1 MLSVRL
7 PEPLESQLT
16 AFCNAQHL
24 TKSAVVQLALEKHLS
39 IASKPVRKTAST
51 NSFASQRGTGNRKLS
66 TEQIMRMTRGEDWN
80 RP

>member
-7 PEPLESQLT
+7 PRPLESQLT
-16 AFCNAQHL
+16 AFCNAQRL

-39 IASKPVRKTAST
+39 LASQAVRTTASA
-51 NSFASQRGTGNRKLS
+51 NPFASLRGTGNRKLT
-66 TEQIMRMTRGEDWN
+66 TEQIMRMTRGDDWM

>member
-7 PEPLESQLT
+7 PQPLESQLT

-24 TKSAVVQLALEKHLS
+24 TKSAVVQLALEKYLS
-39 IASKPVRKTAST
+39 LAGKPLRKTAAA
-51 NSFASQRGTGNRKLS
+51 NPFASLRGTGNRKLS
-66 TEQIMRMTRGEDWN
+66 TEQIMRLTRGDDWN

>member
-7 PEPLESQLT
+7 PPPLESQLT

-39 IASKPVRKTAST
+39 LSTQPVRKPPGT
-51 NSFASQRGTGNRKLS
+51 NPFASLRGTGNRKLT
-66 TEQIMRMTRGEDWN
+66 TEQIMRMTRGDDWN
-80 RP
+80 RA